1 VARLLQGIAGSG
13 GIVLSRAIAR
23 DLYQGHELTRFYALL
38 MMINGVAPIGAPV
51 LGGELL
57 RLVDWRGIFAVLTA
71 IVLLLTLASTLQVRE
86 TLPPQQRTPGGLR
99 QTLQQIRQLLT
110 LRPFMGL
117 CLAQGFTI
125 AGMFAYIG
133 ASSFVLQ
140 QLYGLTPQQFSLC
153 FAVNGIGLI
162 LMAQVAAR
170 LSNQLGEIHVL
181 QGGLIL
187 AMSAASLLVLA
198 GLCHA
203 PLPLVLICL
212 FFSVTVNS
220 IIGTTSV
227 SRAMQAVSP
236 ESGGAAS
243 ALLGLAMFA
252 LGALSV
258 PFTGLG
264 GTSMLTMS
272 LTILGC
278 YTIAVLLYWRV
289 HGWQGRRA
297 RGR

>member
-1 VARLLQGIAGSG
+1 MRDLVCLPQTRLAYALILGALAALGPLCTDLYLPALPDIAQQFTAPTSVIQLTLTATLLGLGVGQLLFGPLSDSLGRRRTLLSSLVLFVVASLGCTLATDIHQLLVARLLQGIAGSG

-140 QLYGLTPQQFSLC
+140 QLYGLTPQ
-153 FAVNGIGLI
+153 
-162 LMAQVAAR
+162 
-170 LSNQLGEIHVL
+170 
-181 QGGLIL
+181 
-187 AMSAASLLVLA
+187 LV
-198 GLCHA
+198 
-203 PLPLVLICL
+203 
-212 FFSVTVNS
+212 
-220 IIGTTSV
+220 
-227 SRAMQAVSP
+227 
-236 ESGGAAS
+236 
-243 ALLGLAMFA
+243 
-252 LGALSV
+252 
-258 PFTGLG
+258 
-264 GTSMLTMS
+264 
-272 LTILGC
+272 
-278 YTIAVLLYWRV
+278 
-289 HGWQGRRA
+289 
-297 RGR
+297 